1 MEVFSYK
8 WVKHYKAA
16 DGGNESVN
24 GTPQSTSTQY
34 FQTLTP
40 LTDMFLLRS
49 LYYNTER
56 TAEVG
61 MQTLERS
68 A

>member
-16 DGGNESVN
+16 DGGDGSVN
-24 GTPQSTSTQY
+24 GTPQSTSMQY
-34 FQTLTP
+34 FQTLIP

-49 LYYNTER
+49 MYYNTER
-56 TAEVG
+56 TAEVE